1 MTSDPLRRLR
11 TSIGRRVRALRLQK
25 AWTQAELAGRLGL
38 SQNRL
43 SEIENGKGSFTAE
56 QFVTILGLF
65 NAPIDEFAP
74 ARDAVSELQNALA
87 RLGAGHLAES
97 EGVLP
102 TERLKEALA
111 VIREVLAAA
120 DSPRQVAALA
130 PVLVNHADSLNLAKL
145 GAELGEVG
153 LGARLG
159 WAAENT
165 VAALDRALAEAELDE
180 RTRIRYRHA
189 RLALERFLAHFS
201 KQKMATAANTASDAD
216 ILDGGIAS
224 DETLKEAL
232 KARSS
237 ISRAWH
243 IVTRLQPDDFAQA
256 LEAARGGH

>member
-1 MTSDPLRRLR
+1 MAANTQRNLR
-11 TSIGRRVRALRLQK
+11 TNIGRRARALRLGR
-25 AWTQAELAGRLGL
+25 AWTQAELAKKLGL

-65 NAPIDEFAP
+65 NAPIDEFVP
-74 ARDAVSELQNALA
+74 AKDAVSELQNALA
-87 RLGAGHLAES
+87 RLGAGHLMES

-120 DSPRQVAALA
+120 DSARQVAALA
-130 PVLVNHADSLNLAKL
+130 PVLVNHAESLNLAKL

-159 WAAENT
+159 WAVENT
-165 VAALDRALAEAELDE
+165 IAAIDRELKAPGLDAK
-180 RTRIRYRHA
+180 TRIRYRRA
-189 RLALERFLAHFS
+189 RLTLEKFLGYYAKVKS
-201 KQKMATAANTASDAD
+201 AASDED
-216 ILDGGIAS
+216 ILDPGIAS
-224 DETLKEAL
+224 AETLRESL
-232 KARSS
+232 QERSA
-237 ISRAWH
+237 ISRGWH
-243 IVTRLQPDDFAQA
+243 VVTRLNPEDFARA